1 MEFLL
6 SRNWGWIALRG
17 LAAVVFGLLTLFD
30 PRISLT
36 ALVLLWGAYAFVDGI
51 FAIVSA
57 VRDRRQEPH
66 WVSLLVTGIAGVV
79 AGLLTFFVPG
89 ITALVLL
96 YFIAAWA
103 LITGIAE
110 IVAAVRLRKVITG
123 EWMLA
128 LAGLLS
134 AIFGV
139 FLFAFP
145 GAGALTIVLWI
156 GAYALVLGIV
166 LLVLAFRLRAGGVA
180 RSAAA

>member
-134 AIFGV
+134 VIFGV
-139 FLFAFP
+139 LLFAFP

>member
-145 GAGALTIVLWI
+145 GAGALTVVLWI
-156 GAYALVLGIV
+156 GAYALVSGIV

>member
-145 GAGALTIVLWI
+145 GAGALTVVLWI

>member
-134 AIFGV
+134 VIFGV

>member
-145 GAGALTIVLWI
+145 GAGALTVVLWI
-156 GAYALVLGIV
+156 GTYALVLGIV

>member
-134 AIFGV
+134 VIFGV

-166 LLVLAFRLRAGGVA
+166 LLVLAFRLRAGGGA

>member
-134 AIFGV
+134 VIFGV

-145 GAGALTIVLWI
+145 GAGALTVVLWI

>member
-103 LITGIAE
+103 LVTGIAE

-134 AIFGV
+134 VIFGV

>member
-30 PRISLT
+30 PSISLA

-110 IVAAVRLRKVITG
+110 IVAAVRLRRVITG

-145 GAGALTIVLWI
+145 GAGALTVVLWI
-156 GAYALVLGIV
+156 GAYAFVLGIV

>member
-30 PRISLT
+30 PSISLT

-110 IVAAVRLRKVITG
+110 IVAAVRLRRVITG

-145 GAGALTIVLWI
+145 GAGALTVVLWI
-156 GAYALVLGIV
+156 GAYAFVLGIV

>member
-30 PRISLT
+30 PRISLA
-36 ALVLLWGAYAFVDGI
+36 ALVLVWGAYVFVDGI
-51 FAIVSA
+51 FSIVSA
-57 VRDRRQEPH
+57 VRDRREEPH

-103 LITGIAE
+103 VITGVAE
-110 IVAAVRLRKVITG
+110 IIAAVRLRKLIRG
-123 EWMLA
+123 EWLLA
-128 LAGLLS
+128 LAGVLS
-134 AIFGV
+134 VLFGL
-139 FLFAFP
+139 FLAVFP
-145 GAGALTIVLWI
+145 GAGALTVVLWI
-156 GAYALVLGIV
+156 GAYALVFGIM
-166 LLVLAFRLRAGGVA
+166 LLILAFRLRTGGVVRVA
-180 RSAAA
+180 V

>member
-66 WVSLLVTGIAGVV
+66 WVSLLVTGIAGVM

-134 AIFGV
+134 VIFGV